1 MKAPLRYL
9 WDVAVMLDE
18 AVNVIFLAGN
28 PHESISQHAAFS
40 RRDGR
45 RWGCVLCSVL
55 DRISANHCA
64 NSIAGVNRA
73 ANSEG

>member
-1 MKAPLRYL
+1 MKAVKRYL

-18 AVNVIFLAGN
+18 AVNVIVLAGN

-45 RWGCVLCSVL
+45 RWGCLLCKVL
-55 DRISANHCA
+55 DSIAKDHCA
-64 NSIAGVNRA
+64 NSIEGVNRA

>member
-1 MKAPLRYL
+1 MKAAKRYL

-40 RRDGR
+40 RQDGR